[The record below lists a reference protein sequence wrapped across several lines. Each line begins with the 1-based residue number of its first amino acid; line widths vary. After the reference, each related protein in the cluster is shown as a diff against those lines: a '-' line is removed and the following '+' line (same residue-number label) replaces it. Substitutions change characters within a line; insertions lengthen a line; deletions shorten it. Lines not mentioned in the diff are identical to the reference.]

1 MSELVI
7 EMPEDQEREAYER
20 RLREIVEEEAF
31 DARMVRVFGTPDG
44 IEVAEWL
51 LQVFGYWKPV
61 KDVVLFEAGRFFM
74 HKLGA
79 ASLDLWT
86 QLVARQHQR
95 ALDERAKEKQKFN
108 QAIKERR

>member
-1 MSELVI
+1 MDDAI
-7 EMPEDQEREAYER
+7 IMPDDQEREAYER

-31 DARMVRVFGTPDG
+31 DARMVRVFATPDG

-51 LQVFGYWKPV
+51 LQLFGYWRPV
-61 KDVVLFEAGRFFM
+61 KDVQLYETGRLFM

-86 QLVARQHQR
+86 QIVARQHQR
-95 ALDERAKEKQKFN
+95 AMDERAEEKKKFN
-108 QAIKERR
+108 QAIRERR